1 MMRDQ
6 ALFRALR
13 DKVNLGVFCA
23 TAGVSAALSSWMI
36 LFVGVFTMATLLLW
50 SVDRQ
55 RRRLQRDPPRIPEAT
70 TFENGLVRG
79 TIEAIAEAQ
88 RERLEALDACPTA
101 MYGALDG
108 ILTTASLAEK
118 AALGLARRTD
128 DLHRYLTT
136 KDLGRVRARLYAA
149 EEAARTSRSPSERE
163 GYQAAVTAYEIEAA
177 TLSAID
183 IGVRVAVAR
192 LESLRATLS
201 AVPPR
206 IVKLRMA
213 SAEIADASQTR
224 LAREV
229 TVAGADLEEAE
240 SHLHAFARS
249 DCLDLW
255 PDCNVVKVPVVCA
268 GQRFAAE
275 ARDPAEPVEGEEG
288 FAAVPIEARRLH
300 F

>member
-23 TAGVSAALSSWMI
+23 TAGASAALSSWMI
-36 LFVGVFTMATLLLW
+36 LFVGTLMMATLLLW
-50 SVDRQ
+50 SVDRH
-55 RRRLQRDPPRIPEAT
+55 RRRIQRDPPRIPDAA

-79 TIEAIAEAQ
+79 AIEAITEAQ
-88 RERLEALDACPTA
+88 RERLDALDACPNA
-101 MYGALDG
+101 MFGALDG
-108 ILTTASLAEK
+108 ILTTAALAEK
-118 AALGLARRTD
+118 AAVGLARRTD
-128 DLHRYLTT
+128 DLHRYLCA
-136 KDLGRVRARLYAA
+136 KDLGRVRARMYAA
-149 EEAARTSRSPSERE
+149 EEAARCSRSPAERE
-163 GYQAAVTAYEIEAA
+163 GYQAAASAYEVEAA

-183 IGVRVAVAR
+183 VGVRVAVAR

-224 LAREV
+224 LSREV

-240 SHLHAFARS
+240 SHLTAFARS
-249 DCLDLW
+249 DATDLW
-255 PDCNVVKVPVVCA
+255 LDCGVVKVPVMRA

-275 ARDPAEPVEGEEG
+275 GRDPEPQEGEEG
-288 FAAVPIEARRLH
+288 FAAVSAPPQRLH
-300 F
+300 I